1 MNYHSTHSAS
11 PSRLAKTLW
20 RQRNLLWQLT
30 RREIVGRYKG
40 SAFGLLWSFLN
51 PLLMLVVYTF
61 VFSVIFKM
69 KWGVETDGTT
79 GGFAMM
85 LFVGVIL
92 HTLLAEVLNRSPLLI
107 VDNVNYVKRVI
118 FPLEILPVVT
128 LGAALFHA
136 LVSFTVLLI
145 ALVLFQNGIN
155 WTVVLLPLV
164 ILPLIL
170 LILGLSWMLS
180 ALGVYMRDVNQG
192 ITMVTMVLLFL
203 APIFYPLSMVP
214 ERLQHWIFLNPLT
227 LMVEQVREVVILGV
241 FPNPFHWL
249 IYFGISILMM
259 WLGFATFQKTRQGFA
274 DVL

>member
-1 MNYHSTHSAS
+1 
-11 PSRLAKTLW
+11 
-20 RQRNLLWQLT
+20 
-30 RREIVGRYKG
+30 
-40 SAFGLLWSFLN
+40 
-51 PLLMLVVYTF
+51 
-61 VFSVIFKM
+61 
-69 KWGVETDGTT
+69 
-79 GGFAMM
+79 
-85 LFVGVIL
+85 
-92 HTLLAEVLNRSPLLI
+92 
-107 VDNVNYVKRVI
+107 
-118 FPLEILPVVT
+118 
-128 LGAALFHA
+128 
-136 LVSFTVLLI
+136 LI